1 MPKKRDLEEVIK
13 SILRLIDEAKNL
25 EDKIGDN
32 SPKTNLE
39 FTPQINSTKLGVES
53 ISDWSGKKFTSSK
66 NQIKKYRSNKKI
78 ENIFEKEF
86 NEWIKVN
93 LKNY

>member
-25 EDKIGDN
+25 ENKIGDN

-39 FTPQINSTKLGVES
+39 FTPQINSTKLEVES
-53 ISDWSGKKFTSSK
+53 LSDWSGKKFTSSK
-66 NQIKKYRSNKKI
+66 NQIKKYRINKKI

>member
-13 SILRLIDEAKNL
+13 SIFRLIDEAKNL
-25 EDKIGDN
+25 ENKIGDN

-39 FTPQINSTKLGVES
+39 FTPQINSTKLEVES
-53 ISDWSGKKFTSSK
+53 LSDWSGKKFTSSK
-66 NQIKKYRSNKKI
+66 NQIRKYRTNKKI

>member
-25 EDKIGDN
+25 ENKIGDN

-39 FTPQINSTKLGVES
+39 FTPQTNSTKLEVES
-53 ISDWSGKKFTSSK
+53 LSDWSGKKFTRSK
-66 NQIKKYRSNKKI
+66 NQIRKYRTNKKI

>member
-25 EDKIGDN
+25 ENKIGDN

-39 FTPQINSTKLGVES
+39 FTPQINSTKLEVES
-53 ISDWSGKKFTSSK
+53 LSDWSGKKFTSSK
-66 NQIKKYRSNKKI
+66 NQIKKYRTNKKI

>member
-25 EDKIGDN
+25 ENKIGDN

-39 FTPQINSTKLGVES
+39 FTPQTNSTKLEVES
-53 ISDWSGKKFTSSK
+53 LSDWSGKKFTSSK
-66 NQIKKYRSNKKI
+66 NQIRKYRTNKKI

>member
-1 MPKKRDLEEVIK
+1 ME
-13 SILRLIDEAKNL
+13 N
-25 EDKIGDN
+25 KIGDN

-53 ISDWSGKKFTSSK
+53 ISDWSGKKFMSSK